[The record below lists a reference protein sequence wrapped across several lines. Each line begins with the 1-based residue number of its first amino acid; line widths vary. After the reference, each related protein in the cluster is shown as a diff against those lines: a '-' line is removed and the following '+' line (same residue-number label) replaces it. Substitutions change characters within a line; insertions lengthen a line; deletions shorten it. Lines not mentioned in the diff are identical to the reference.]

1 MAELKTSIAGGV
13 ATVLFSNLP
22 RMNAMTYDMWQAVPK
37 AFAALDA
44 DPAVRLIVCAGDGDK
59 AFISGA
65 DISQFEKLRG
75 TVEAQFVYN
84 KAVEDAYQAPMNC
97 TKPVIARIRGICI
110 GGGLGF
116 AAACDLRICSEDSIF
131 RMPAARLG
139 LGYSPAGVRRF
150 MNVLG
155 AANTTDI
162 FMSARKFDAKEALR
176 MGFVS
181 KVVPAADLEKEV
193 AAYAKMVSENA
204 PLTVAAA
211 KYAVQQWQKD
221 EKERDIARAMKMV
234 EACFASEDHKE
245 GRKAFMEKRIPE
257 FRGK

>member
-1 MAELKTSIAGGV
+1 MAELKTSVAGGI

-22 RMNAMTYDMWQAVPK
+22 KMNAMSYDMWQAVPK
-37 AFAALDA
+37 VFAGLDA

-75 TVEAQFVYN
+75 TVEAQISYN
-84 KAVEDAYQAPMNC
+84 KAVENAYLAPMNC

-116 AAACDLRICSEDSIF
+116 AAACDLRICSDDSIF

-181 KVVPAADLEKEV
+181 KVVPAADLGKEV

-221 EKERDIARAMKMV
+221 EKDRDLAKAMKMV

-245 GRKAFMEKRIPE
+245 GRKAFMEKRTPE
-257 FRGK
+257 FKGK

>member
-1 MAELKTSIAGGV
+1 MAELITRREGAV

-22 RMNAMTYDMWQAVPK
+22 KMNAMTFDMWSAVPRVL
-37 AFAALDA
+37 AELDT
-44 DPAVRLIVCAGDGDK
+44 DPSVRVIVVAGDGDK

-75 TVEAQFVYN
+75 TAEAQADYN
-84 KAVEDAYQAPMNC
+84 KAVEAAYLAPIVC
-97 TKPVIARIRGICI
+97 SKPVVAKLRGICI

-116 AAACDLRICSEDSIF
+116 AAACDIRIASENTIF

-139 LGYSPAGVRRF
+139 LGYSPSGVKRF

-155 AANTTDI
+155 AANTLDI
-162 FMSARKFDAKEALR
+162 FVSARKFDAREAQR

-181 KVVPAADLEKEV
+181 QVYTVGELDAKVAEYCKLIA
-193 AAYAKMVSENA
+193 ENA

-211 KYAVQQWQKD
+211 KFAVVQGLKD
-221 EKERDIARAMKMV
+221 AAERDMEKAMKMV
-234 EACFASEDHKE
+234 MTCFSSDDHKE
-245 GRKAFMEKRIPE
+245 GRKAFMEKRTPN
-257 FRGK
+257 FVGK

>member
-1 MAELKTSIAGGV
+1 MAELITRRDGAVG
-13 ATVLFSNLP
+13 TVLFSNRAKL
-22 RMNAMTYDMWQAVPK
+22 NAVTYDMWMAVPQ
-37 AFAALDA
+37 AIAALDA
-44 DPAVRLIVCAGDGDK
+44 DPGIRVIVVAGDGDK

-75 TVEAQFVYN
+75 TGEAQAEYN
-84 KAVEDAYQAPMNC
+84 RAVETAYLAPVNC
-97 TKPVIARIRGICI
+97 AKPVIASIRGVCI

-116 AAACDLRICSEDSIF
+116 AAACDLRICAEDAVF

-155 AANTTDI
+155 AANTLDI
-162 FMSARKFDAKEALR
+162 FFTARKFGAREALR

-181 KVVPAADLEKEV
+181 QVVPAAELAKTT
-193 AAYAKMVSENA
+193 AAYCAMIAENA

-211 KYAVQQWQKD
+211 KCAVQQWLKD
-221 EKERDIARAMKMV
+221 PGERDLGTAKRMV
-234 EACFASEDHKE
+234 EACFASADHKE
-245 GRKAFMEKRIPE
+245 GRTAFMQKRKPV
-257 FRGK
+257 FRGV

>member
-37 AFAALDA
+37 TFAQLDA

-75 TVEAQFVYN
+75 TVEAQIVYN
-84 KAVEDAYQAPMNC
+84 QAVESAYLAPMNC

-155 AANTTDI
+155 PANTTDI
-162 FMSARKFDAKEALR
+162 FMSARKFDAAEALR

-181 KVVPAADLEKEV
+181 RVVAPGELEHAV
-193 AAYAKMVSENA
+193 AEYCAMVAENA
-204 PLTVAAA
+204 PMTIAAA
-211 KYAVQQWQKD
+211 KFAVQQALKD
-221 EKERDIARAMKMV
+221 PADRDLAKAQRMV
-234 EACFASEDHKE
+234 EVCFASADHKE
-245 GRKAFMEKRIPE
+245 GRTAFMEKRKPN
-257 FRGK
+257 FTGK

>member
-1 MAELKTSIAGGV
+1 MAELKTGIEGSV
-13 ATVLFSNLP
+13 ATVLFSNP
-22 RMNAMTYDMWQAVPK
+22 AKMNAMSYDMWRAVPRV
-37 AFAALDA
+37 FAELDA
-44 DPAVRLIVCAGDGDK
+44 DPAVRVIVAAGEGEK

-75 TVEAQFVYN
+75 TVEAQFEYN
-84 KAVEDAYQAPMNC
+84 KAVEEAYLAPMNC

-116 AAACDLRICSEDSIF
+116 AAACDLRFCSEDSVF

-155 AANTTDI
+155 AANTLDLFI
-162 FMSARKFDAKEALR
+162 SARKIDAREALR

-181 KVVPAADLEKEV
+181 KLVPAAELEQAV
-193 AAYAKMVSENA
+193 AEYCRLVAENA

-221 EKERDIARAMKMV
+221 EKDRDLARAMKMV

-245 GRKAFMEKRIPE
+245 GRKAFMEKRTPI
-257 FRGK
+257 FTGR